1 MQSRSFRILALTA
14 LALSF
19 ALVGGT
25 ARNAAATLPS
35 GNTVQQWDEIAA
47 NTVVAS
53 GAFGNEGLQYM
64 AYVSAAIYD
73 AVTSIEGGYQ
83 PYGPTIAGAAGA
95 SSDAAVV
102 EAACATLEH
111 YFLTPRAAGSP
122 DVEGL
127 CSEALGLISN
137 GTAKTHGIA
146 VGDQAAKDIIT
157 LRSGDGLQTP
167 IGSTSALPPL
177 AVGPG
182 VWRLT
187 PPASGPYLAPQTPWV
202 GSMRPFILQSSD
214 QFLPDPPPSLSSQE
228 WVDAFNQIKE
238 LGSATSTVRTLD
250 ETATGK
256 FYGYNVIL
264 QYNWALRDLATSH
277 ALSLLETARLMAMV
291 SIVGADAQ
299 QAVMNAKYH
308 YRFWRPVTAIDPTS
322 VKPGGDL
329 FGPAPGVSDG
339 NPATVEEANW
349 RPLLITPNHPEYPA
363 AHGSF
368 TSAMAEVFTEFLG
381 GPSNFDLT
389 LHGSATGGG
398 LNSAAPPRTF
408 TAPNDLRAEI
418 INARLWAGL
427 HYHFSGVAGVVLG
440 RKVAKYDL
448 RHAFQPVGKPGK
460 SAGNV
465 SMPVADVAS
474 LPVAETSQ
482 PNAET
487 SQPNAEAN
495 QAVGKGNQAV
505 GKGNGRV
512 DKGNHG
518 DDKGK

>member
-1 MQSRSFRILALTA
+1 MQSRNFRILALTA

-19 ALVGGT
+19 AVVGGT

-47 NTVVAS
+47 NTVVSS

-73 AVTSIEGGYQ
+73 AVTSIEGGYE
-83 PYGPTIAGAAGA
+83 PYGPAIAGAAGA

-102 EAACATLEH
+102 EAACATLKH
-111 YFLTPRAAGSP
+111 YFPTPRPAGSP

-127 CSEALGLISN
+127 CSEALAAIAG
-137 GTAKTHGIA
+137 GAAKTHGIA
-146 VGDQAAKDIIT
+146 VGDQAAQDVFA

-167 IGSTSALPPL
+167 IGSSSSLPVLP
-177 AVGPG
+177 VGPG
-182 VWRLT
+182 LWRLT
-187 PPASGPYLAPQTPWV
+187 PPYQAPQTPWV

-214 QFLPDPPPSLSSQE
+214 QFLPEPPPSLSSQE

-238 LGSATSTVRTLD
+238 LGSATSTVRTPE
-250 ETATGK
+250 ETATGR

-329 FGPAPGVSDG
+329 FGPAPGVDDG
-339 NPATVEEANW
+339 NPATVEQPGW
-349 RPLLITPNHPEYPA
+349 RPLLTTPNHPEYPA

-381 GPSNFDLT
+381 GPSNFELT
-389 LHGSATGGG
+389 LHGSLTGAG
-398 LNSAAPPRTF
+398 LNSDAPPRTF
-408 TAPNDLRAEI
+408 DAPNDLRAEI

-448 RHAFQPVGKPGK
+448 RHAFQPVGKPIGDA
-460 SAGNV
+460 SQSPV
-465 SMPVADVAS
+465 ETSMPVAEANQ
-474 LPVAETSQ
+474 LTGETSQ
-482 PNAET
+482 PVAE
-487 SQPNAEAN
+487 EAT
-495 QAVGKGNQAV
+495 QLVGKGNQAG
-505 GKGNGRV
+505 GKGNKAA
-512 DKGNHG
+512 DKGNHAA
-518 DDKGK
+518 DKGK